1 MRVRSAYVE
10 KMIRIRIACATL
22 LILTALPAL
31 AAPVPPCAGPV
42 EPAYGDVGGQPN
54 VAVWY
59 AEDIKGWQA
68 PACIGWK
75 QSSAD
80 AIAASSAR
88 FRLAGT
94 TDDILKRFAEVSKY
108 TSIPYWSPNN
118 QEWRILI
125 HNASALTGPDVKLKR
140 EDYTVAELAKG
151 EPVFLQILESRL
163 DNIVYRMEVVER
175 SPDKLTV
182 SLENA
187 VALRVLGIPMM
198 KEGAGQFLFAFER
211 ESGDV
216 WRSYVLVRVGSLMN
230 VLARPPMDQYA
241 NRAVALYR
249 YFAGLPGRDPMP
261 PTLLRRPQNAER

>member
-1 MRVRSAYVE
+1 M
-10 KMIRIRIACATL
+10 IRIACATL

-31 AAPVPPCAGPV
+31 AAPVPPCAGAV
-42 EPAYGDVGGQPN
+42 DPAYGAVGEQPN

-59 AEDIKGWQA
+59 AEDLKGWQA
-68 PACIGWK
+68 PACMGWQ
-75 QSSAD
+75 QSSTD

-88 FRLAGT
+88 FRHAGSV
-94 TDDILKRFAEVSKY
+94 DDLLTRFAEVSRY

-118 QEWRILI
+118 QEWRLLI
-125 HNASALTGPDVKLKR
+125 HNASALTGPDQKLKR
-140 EDYTVAELAKG
+140 EDFTVAELSKG
-151 EPVFLQILESRL
+151 EPVLLHMGGSSVN
-163 DNIVYRMEVVER
+163 NIVYRMEVVER
-175 SPDKLTV
+175 TPDKLTV

-216 WRSYVLVRVGSLMN
+216 WRSYVLVRVGSVLN

-261 PTLLRRPQNAER
+261 PNLLRARQAAER

>member
-1 MRVRSAYVE
+1 MYPRSAYVE
-10 KMIRIRIACATL
+10 QMIRIACATL
-22 LILTALPAL
+22 LILTALPAF

-42 EPAYGDVGGQPN
+42 DPAYGAVGEQPN

-59 AEDIKGWQA
+59 AEELKGWQA
-68 PACIGWK
+68 PACIGWQ

-94 TDDILKRFAEVSKY
+94 ADDILKRFAEVSKY

-125 HNASALTGPDVKLKR
+125 HNASALTGPDIKLKR
-140 EDYTVAELAKG
+140 EDFTVAEFGAG
-151 EPVFLQILESRL
+151 QPVYLHMGGSSVN
-163 DNIVYRMEVVER
+163 NIVYRMEVVER
-175 SPDKLTV
+175 TPDKLTV

-211 ESGDV
+211 ESGDL
-216 WRSYVLVRVGSLMN
+216 WRSYVLVRVGSLLN

-261 PTLLRRPQNAER
+261 PNLLRGPQNAER